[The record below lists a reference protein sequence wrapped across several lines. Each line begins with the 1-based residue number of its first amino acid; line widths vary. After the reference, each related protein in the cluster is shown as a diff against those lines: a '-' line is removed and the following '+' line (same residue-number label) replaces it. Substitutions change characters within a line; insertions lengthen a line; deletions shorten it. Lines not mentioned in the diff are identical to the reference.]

1 LIGGAAPPDAE
12 IPLPSGLVIAVV
24 LSATRTVAL
33 ARPRA
38 RFVLHLTQQSQCKPE
53 RHPLN

>member
-1 LIGGAAPPDAE
+1 LIGGTAPPATE
-12 IPLPSGLVIAVV
+12 IPLRSRLVIAIA

-38 RFVLHLTQQSQCKPE
+38 RFVLHLIEQSQCKPK
-53 RHPLN
+53 RRPLN